1 MDGDFGATE
10 AKADIKLPAL
20 ILLVNI
26 CECMWCLMDSLNKDA
41 ITHQGA
47 SVLDSACL
55 RSVMLVI
62 VSLIMM
68 KYFNKSAHDIP
79 KHLRAPVFYRSAGLA
94 TTIGLIG
101 SALLVLP
108 VTILNVIINCTPFFT
123 AILAHFFLSDKLTKC
138 EIVAM
143 ILSFSGVV
151 LIAYATPDS
160 ESTGASAKQAN
171 ALQNLENPIF

>member
-1 MDGDFGATE
+1 MDEDFTATE
-10 AKADIKLPAL
+10 TKADIKLPTL
-20 ILLVNI
+20 ILLVNV

-41 ITHQGA
+41 LTNYGA

-55 RSVMLVI
+55 RSFMLVI
-62 VSLIMM
+62 VSVVIM
-68 KYFNKSAHDIP
+68 KYFNKTPYDIP
-79 KHLRAPVFYRSAGLA
+79 SHLRAPVFYRSAGLT

-123 AILAHFFLSDKLTKC
+123 AILSHFFLSDKLTKC
-138 EIVAM
+138 EIIAM
-143 ILSFSGVV
+143 VLSFSGVV

-160 ESTGASAKQAN
+160 EATGASGKQASALN
-171 ALQNLENPIF
+171 NLQNPMF